1 MGAIDVIIEYM
12 KKIINTLTILSITFA
27 LLSCGST
34 PVEEE
39 VVEQAPVAVI
49 EDVPEEIP
57 EPIVEPDSVEEVVL
71 VVEETPEVDEEEY
84 ERSTKNVNSEEVSK
98 AQFAKDKA
106 EILNKI
112 EELQIIMDTKDF
124 TAWLDYIAPESKEFY
139 ATPKKIW
146 TNLGIK
152 VNNGLEQYFTDIFIP
167 ARKKSF
173 ISEIRYNSPVSIKA
187 VQVNGPGNITTYYNF
202 VKIVDQWL
210 VELPTEIALK
220 KQ

>member
-1 MGAIDVIIEYM
+1 MGAIDVIIDYM
-12 KKIINTLTILSITFA
+12 KKIFNSLIILSITFA
-27 LLSCGST
+27 FISCGST
-34 PVEEE
+34 PIEED
-39 VVEQAPVAVI
+39 VVEQAPVV
-49 EDVPEEIP
+49 EEVPET
-57 EPIVEPDSVEEVVL
+57 IVEPDPVDEVVL
-71 VVEETPEVDEEEY
+71 VVEETPDIDEEEY
-84 ERSTKNVNSEEVSK
+84 ERSTKNVNSEEVSI

-106 EILNKI
+106 AILQKI
-112 EELQIIMDTKDF
+112 EELQIIMDTNDF

-152 VNNGLEQYFTDIFIP
+152 VNSGLEEYFTEIFIP
-167 ARKKSF
+167 ARKKSS

-202 VKIVDQWL
+202 VKIAEDWL
-210 VELPTEIALK
+210 VELPTEIAVK